1 MFTYVLISSMNFT
14 PPPHPHSDGFA
25 DAISADPGQGGEAT
39 VAERSR
45 EVRRLQRVLVLGR
58 ARDVCGELIDR
69 INDGTAGRL
78 PENQQYLFD
87 KVADPYLALSRTVTA
102 LGRIVVLEARLDESA
117 ETRDARLAAE
127 AAEREKTRLAEQARE
142 NRQRLEAA
150 LETKKAHIRR
160 AVDMAHRDAEPDMRP
175 IDRITKLDDL
185 FEEFDDYADWDGDSV
200 AIVADLCTQLGLHAP
215 LPKGS
220 EKQGGTGRTDPNPHL
235 GYRGMLPA
243 LDRRQRS
250 RRTRRASCPAGPG
263 PGTARPVGTAGS
275 GHFSLDFLSCVRCRR
290 FPPRNGDAG
299 ACACLKIHHEGTKGS
314 ALVWGALVSFVAL
327 W

>member
-1 MFTYVLISSMNFT
+1 VKNHLTFMFTYVLISSMNFT

-200 AIVADLCTQLGLHAP
+200 AIVADLCIQLGLHAP

-220 EKQGGTGRTDPNPHL
+220 GPKPKNKAELAEQIRIHT
-235 GYRGMLPA
+235 
-243 LDRRQRS
+243 LD
-250 RRTRRASCPAGPG
+250 
-263 PGTARPVGTAGS
+263 TAACYLRWTAGS
-275 GHFSLDFLSCVRCRR
+275 DPAEPDAPAA
-290 FPPRNGDAG
+290 PPARGQGPPAQ
-299 ACACLKIHHEGTKGS
+299 
-314 ALVWGALVSFVAL
+314 
-327 W
+327 

>member
-1 MFTYVLISSMNFT
+1 MNFT

-25 DAISADPGQGGEAT
+25 DAISAGPGQGGEAT

-69 INDGTAGRL
+69 INDGTAARL

-87 KVADPYLALSRTVTA
+87 KVADPYLALSRTVTS
-102 LGRIVVLEARLDESA
+102 LGRILMLEDRLDESA
-117 ETRDARLAAE
+117 EVRDARLAAE
-127 AAEREKTRLAEQARE
+127 AAEREKTRLAEQARK

-150 LETKKAHIRR
+150 LERKKTHIRR

-185 FEEFDDYADWDGDSV
+185 FDTFDELDDWKRDPV
-200 AIVADLCTQLGLHAP
+200 EIVADLCIQLGLYAP

-220 EKQGGTGRTDPNPHL
+220 GPKPKSKAEQAERVRTHTL
-235 GYRGMLPA
+235 E
-243 LDRRQRS
+243 
-250 RRTRRASCPAGPG
+250 
-263 PGTARPVGTAGS
+263 TARCYLDWTAGGDPS
-275 GHFSLDFLSCVRCRR
+275 EPDAPAA
-290 FPPRNGDAG
+290 PPARAQGPPDQ
-299 ACACLKIHHEGTKGS
+299 
-314 ALVWGALVSFVAL
+314 
-327 W
+327 